1 MKNYFKSI
9 LGLAVFCS
17 AAYFNHAVAHTT
29 QIDEICAK
37 YCAIDPAPEPE
48 PEPTHKPHPSGN
60 YVSASSSTATK
71 EAVDPAL
78 VNLDFVDGTLV
89 RVLWSLVNTGD
100 GVYDW
105 TIIDR
110 ELAAAKA
117 SNSFIALAIPDSKS
131 MPQFVLDSC
140 KTFDYEFRKDTVQT
154 CLPWDTDYLSAKDKF
169 VSALGD
175 RYDDDENV
183 SGVYFSYAAMGN
195 GLEMHW
201 RVDENDF
208 TDAGYDPELL
218 NLAYQSVFDSY
229 ADAFKKTSIIMEV
242 HEVFNS
248 PALAINAYDYCYG
261 RIGERCGV
269 AAWWCASR
277 MVTDSNSSEF
287 GVSPVVLLAAE
298 KSFAVC
304 QTIGNFTDQPDRFG
318 SGTSEQM
325 AESEMQFWKSKG
337 NVSFELWPK
346 DIKNGNLTAYF

>member
-1 MKNYFKSI
+1 MKTFKSMLI
-9 LGLAVFCS
+9 TAVFFGVVINAS
-17 AAYFNHAVAHTT
+17 AHTT
-29 QIDEICAK
+29 AIDEICAK
-37 YCAIDPAPEPE
+37 YCAVTPEPE
-48 PEPTHKPHPSGN
+48 PEPTHKPHPQGN

-100 GVYDW
+100 GQYDW

-117 SNSFIALAIPDSKS
+117 NNSFITIAIPDSKS

-140 KTFDYEFRKDTVQT
+140 EQFNYEFRREAVKT
-154 CLPWDTDYLSAKDKF
+154 CLPWDTDYLEAKGKF
-169 VSALGD
+169 VAALGS

-201 RVDENDF
+201 RVDENEF
-208 TDAGYDPELL
+208 TDAGYDAELL
-218 NLAYQSVFDSY
+218 GLSYQAVFDSY
-229 ADAFKKTSIIMEV
+229 ADAFPTTAIMLEV

-248 PALAINAYDYCYG
+248 PDLAANAYDYCYG

-277 MVTDSNSSEF
+277 MVNDPNSAEF
-287 GVSPVVLLAAE
+287 SVSRVVLQAAVQ
-298 KSFAVC
+298 SFAIC

-318 SGTSEQM
+318 DGTSEEM
-325 AESEMQFWKSKG
+325 AEQEMDYWKSKG

-346 DIKNGNLTAYF
+346 DIKNGSLTAYF